1 MKRFLL
7 IMGTVLLSGA
17 AFAQEVVSGV
27 VKGGTGKYLYLFDD
41 EDNNPDDSVLIKND
55 QFSFKVKAGKQPA
68 IHALILQNIE
78 YPMLFVTGE
87 GAVHVVTTAT
97 TFPITSELKGGANTR
112 DLQAYQKAFEP
123 LIKKANDL
131 NVEARG
137 IAGSDEA
144 GQNAFRKKAAGFGD
158 EVVSV
163 GTSFVNAHPKSVAS
177 IWLMLNELR
186 NRLQPDAFKQ
196 LFAGL
201 DKSVQNSKYGEMAT
215 AYIKS
220 AYKNALGVAAE
231 DFAQEDMKGQL
242 VKLSSFKG
250 KYVLVDFWASWCGP
264 CRQENPNVVKAYN
277 KYKDKNFTILGVS
290 LDQDKARWLRA
301 ITQDGL
307 GWTQV
312 SDLKGWGNEVA
323 VQYGIQSIPSNFL
336 VDPAGNII
344 ARNLRGEALEAKL
357 AELLQ

>member
-27 VKGGTGKYLYLFDD
+27 IKGGTGKYLYLFDD

-55 QFSFKVKAGKQPA
+55 QFSFKVKAGKQPT
-68 IHALILQNIE
+68 IHALILQNTD
-78 YPMLFVTGE
+78 YPMLFVSGE
-87 GAVHVVTTAT
+87 GAVHVVTSAA
-97 TFPITSELKGGANTR
+97 TFPIATEIKGGTNTR
-112 DLQAYQKAFEP
+112 DLQAYQQAFEP
-123 LIKKANDL
+123 LIKKANEL
-131 NVEARG
+131 NKEARG
-137 IAGSDEA
+137 IAGDNEA
-144 GQNAFRKKAAGFGD
+144 AKQAFRDKAEGFGN
-158 EVVSV
+158 EVVKV
-163 GTSFVNAHPKSVAS
+163 GSAFVKAHPKSIAS

-186 NRLQPDAFKQ
+186 NRLQPDAFKEM
-196 LFAGL
+196 FAGL

-220 AYKNALGVAAE
+220 IYRDAVGVPAE
-231 DFAQEDMKGQL
+231 DFAQEDAKGQL

-290 LDQDKARWLRA
+290 LDQDKDRWLRA

-307 GWTQV
+307 AWTQV

-336 VDPAGNII
+336 IDPTGKII

-357 AELLQ
+357 AELLH